1 MLLIQLLFNGLQL
14 GSFYA
19 LTAAGFALIFGST
32 RVFHVAHGACFVL
45 SGYVF
50 YYCYEVQGG
59 PWWLATIFTIFG
71 AATFGICIEKFVYRP
86 IQRHEASFFT
96 VFIASFGVALI
107 VQNLVGIQFGRG
119 FVGVTST
126 LSRANEVA
134 PGLFIAPVG
143 LLALGS
149 ASAIFLAL
157 HLFLRNSL
165 TGIGLR
171 ALSENVELVRSYGL
185 DPIRLA
191 RWAFVLGSLMTVVP
205 AILTSIHSGLHPSLG
220 PHVMLISLAAAI
232 VGGIGN
238 MRGAALAG
246 VMLGLI
252 ENIVIWRLDTQWAEA
267 ASFVALFIVILF
279 WPSGLLGSAK
289 AR

>member
-1 MLLIQLLFNGLQL
+1 MFNGLQL

-50 YYCYEVQGG
+50 YYCYEVQGCTVVARDDRHG
-59 PWWLATIFTIFG
+59 VRCCCVWYLHRK
-71 AATFGICIEKFVYRP
+71 ICVDRP

-107 VQNLVGIQFGRG
+107 IQNLVGIQFGLG
-119 FVGVTST
+119 FVGVTSP
-126 LSRANEVA
+126 LSRAIEVA

-143 LLALGS
+143 LLAL
-149 ASAIFLAL
+149 ASAVTIFAVL
-157 HLFLRNSL
+157 HLFLKRSL

-185 DPIRLA
+185 DPTRLA
-191 RWAFVLGSLMTVVP
+191 RWAFALGSLMTVVP
-205 AILTSIHSGLHPSLG
+205 AILTSIHSGLHPSSG
-220 PHVMLISLAAAI
+220 RHVTLISLAAAI

-246 VMLGLI
+246 LMLGLI
-252 ENIVIWRLDTQWAEA
+252 ENIVIWRLAPQWAEA